1 MPRHTQP
8 PHIPTQ
14 KSRERVAMLAG
25 YGLLQPQIA
34 SIVGVSVP
42 TLAKY
47 YRNEMDLGV
56 AQTSAAVGKSLFQ
69 MATDDKNVQA
79 AIWWSKSRMGWR
91 EAARLPE
98 EQPTQTTLKVEFRW
112 ADDTPMGLPIARH
125 AASPEPAHE
134 PPTIEGQAVSFR
146 EPETEARPP
155 QKRSRRG

>member
-1 MPRHTQP
+1 
-8 PHIPTQ
+8 
-14 KSRERVAMLAG
+14 MLAG

-34 SIVGVSVP
+34 SIVGISVP

-112 ADDTPMGLPIARH
+112 ADDSLASLPSHARH
-125 AASPEPAHE
+125 AASPEPARE
-134 PPTIEGQAVSFR
+134 APTIDGQAVSFR
-146 EPETEARPP
+146 DAEQPEAPRP
-155 QKRSRRG
+155 RRKVYRKPLDRGD